1 MMTKVVPMLI
11 GDQRII
17 QLSQL
22 SIDQENDL
30 RSFLPKNT
38 VKKINFQGIELTDCI
53 DFETYEYW
61 LNIIQ
66 LHQDSTY
73 SIWDL

>member
-1 MMTKVVPMLI
+1 MMKVVPMLI
-11 GDQRII
+11 DDQRVI

-22 SIDQENDL
+22 TIDQENDL
-30 RSFLPKNT
+30 RSFLPKNS

-61 LNIIQ
+61 LNVIK
-66 LHQDSTY
+66 LHQESSYT
-73 SIWDL
+73 IWDL